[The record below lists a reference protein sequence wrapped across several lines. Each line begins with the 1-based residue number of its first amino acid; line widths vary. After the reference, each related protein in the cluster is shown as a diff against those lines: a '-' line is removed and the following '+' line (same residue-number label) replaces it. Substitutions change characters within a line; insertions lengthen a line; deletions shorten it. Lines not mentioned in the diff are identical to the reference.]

1 LGDELAVI
9 VPWFLQLRC
18 TQKLTTMENEDL
30 LVAYYL
36 KGGGH
41 QAGQN
46 PSNAHW
52 LLAA

>member
-1 LGDELAVI
+1 LFFGFCNFDA
-9 VPWFLQLRC
+9 PR
-18 TQKLTTMENEDL
+18 KLMMMENEDP
-30 LVAYYL
+30 LVTYYL

-52 LLAA
+52 LLVA